1 MFNIYLVCRN
11 QNCTMI
17 DKHYEVKTWI
27 DMAKKQ
33 GFKYT
38 VLSLFPPLG
47 TSGRIRMDWTC
58 LWQINKSIE
67 DK

>member
-1 MFNIYLVCRN
+1 
-11 QNCTMI
+11 MI
-17 DKHYEVKTWI
+17 DKRYEVKTWV
-27 DMAKKQ
+27 DMAQKQ

-47 TSGRIRMDWTC
+47 TSGRTRMDWTC
-58 LWQINKSIE
+58 PWQINKIIE